1 MAAIMAAR
9 AGSNHGVI
17 VLDGARRLGAKIL
30 ISGGGRCNVT
40 NSSVTGRDFNGGS
53 RRVITRVLRALPVDQ
68 TVRFFDALG
77 VPLHEEPNGK
87 LFPDSNRA
95 ATVLGALLGEAGRLG
110 IHVRPSHRV
119 HGITPAAGG
128 FAVIT
133 DKGEAQA
140 DRVVL
145 ACGGMSVPSTG
156 SDGAGYGIARALGH
170 TIVPTT
176 PALAPLLLDGTFH
189 RALSG
194 VSHPVALTV
203 RSAGTAP
210 RRFAGEW
217 LWTHFGASGPA
228 ALDASRHWERAALEG
243 REPAMDLSF
252 TPGEP
257 FEAVDTRLVAEAAS
271 RPRASVA
278 TVLASSVPASVA
290 AQLVAALQLDPGCTM
305 AHLSRD
311 DRRCGAHALTA
322 WPLPVRG
329 SRGFNYA
336 EATAGGVS
344 LNEID
349 PATMESRVCRGVFL
363 AGEVLDVDGRLG
375 GFNFQW
381 AWASGYVAGRGAAG
395 T

>member
-1 MAAIMAAR
+1 
-9 AGSNHGVI
+9 
-17 VLDGARRLGAKIL
+17 VLD
-30 ISGGGRCNVT
+30 
-40 NSSVTGRDFNGGS
+40 
-53 RRVITRVLRALPVDQ
+53 
-68 TVRFFDALG
+68 
-77 VPLHEEPNGK
+77 
-87 LFPDSNRA
+87 
-95 ATVLGALLGEAGRLG
+95 ALLGEASRLG
-110 IHVRPSHRV
+110 IDVRPSHRV
-119 HGITPAAGG
+119 QDITPAAGG

-133 DKGEAQA
+133 ESGAAQA

-156 SDGAGYGIARALGH
+156 SDGAGYTIARALGH

-176 PALAPLLLDGTFH
+176 PALVPLLLDGTFH
-189 RALSG
+189 RTLSG
-194 VSHPVALTV
+194 VSHPAALTM
-203 RSAGTAP
+203 RSARTAP
-210 RRFAGEW
+210 RRFVGDW

-228 ALDASRHWERAALEG
+228 ALDASRHWHRAALEG
-243 REPAMDLSF
+243 RETVINLSY

-257 FEAVDTRLVAEAAS
+257 FEAVDARLVAEAAA
-271 RPRASVA
+271 RPRAAVA
-278 TVLASSVPASVA
+278 TVLASWVPASVA
-290 AQLVAALQLDPGCTM
+290 AQLVATLQLDPGSTM

-311 DRRCGAHALTA
+311 GRRGAAQALTA

-344 LNEID
+344 LDEID

-381 AWASGYVAGRGAAG
+381 AWASGFVAGRGAVM